1 MPDRKEVDNLN
12 HTMINEQRKKFRA
25 WAKDQ
30 YNAVENAPD
39 LNAALA
45 IYSSTMASLRLVEL
59 IFPDEPLDLIRG
71 NLRVYLEQHF
81 DTVVEK
87 IT

>member
-1 MPDRKEVDNLN
+1 MN

-30 YNAVENAPD
+30 YNAVEYAPD